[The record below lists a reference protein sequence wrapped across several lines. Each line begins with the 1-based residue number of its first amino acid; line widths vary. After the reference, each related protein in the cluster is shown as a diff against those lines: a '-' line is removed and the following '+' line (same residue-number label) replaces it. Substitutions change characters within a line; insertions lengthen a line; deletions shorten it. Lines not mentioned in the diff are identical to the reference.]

1 MSKNLIFFKFWEV
14 LIKLKFYVRLKD
26 QVLGIKDQNREN
38 LIMTA
43 SQEELNSDSYGH
55 MLVYRTNNIIFGTLG
70 YQINPPSCLAGC
82 CNGCCSGGC
91 CTGCCDGCCKDCCCS
106 CKGGC
111 CSECC
116 TCCQGCS

>member
-1 MSKNLIFFKFWEV
+1 M
-14 LIKLKFYVRLKD
+14 VRSY
-26 QVLGIKDQNREN
+26 QVLGIKDQNQEN

-70 YQINPPSCLAGC
+70 YQINPSSCLAGC
-82 CNGCCSGGC
+82 CNGFCSGCCSGGC
-91 CTGCCDGCCKDCCCS
+91 SGGCFTGCCDGCCKDCFCS

-111 CSECC
+111 CSQYCK
-116 TCCQGCS
+116 CCQGCCKGGGCC